1 MHGCWYIREPRL
13 RAIGRFRIP
22 GTGLR
27 ILCQWHLDSAFFELY
42 SGFPTAPPPPTPHQK
57 NSPAWL
63 KAYFLLLRK
72 APAQRSNI
80 FALRCIGH
88 LLWLNEQAIASD
100 V

>member
-42 SGFPTAPPPPTPHQK
+42 SGFPTAPPPHTK
-57 NSPAWL
+57 KILPAWL

-72 APAQRSNI
+72 APAQHFRPALYWSRIVAKRASNC
-80 FALRCIGH
+80 L
-88 LLWLNEQAIASD
+88 
-100 V
+100 

>member
-42 SGFPTAPPPPTPHQK
+42 SGFPPAPPPSPHRPPPTPPPPTPHQK
-57 NSPAWL
+57 NSPGVVETLFFVVA
-63 KAYFLLLRK
+63 
-72 APAQRSNI
+72 
-80 FALRCIGH
+80 
-88 LLWLNEQAIASD
+88 
-100 V
+100 